1 LLKDRIEKIIDYYEA
16 SERENVGKFTKP
28 LLRSLLVETE
38 TDDSKEIEESIS
50 DIINI
55 KSATQTPL
63 SLKLKFRVPTEEE
76 IAGDYTLGKVLKG
89 DKLLHTFSLND
100 DELSRNVLA
109 VGRIGTGKTTTTM
122 KILSEWL

>member
-1 LLKDRIEKIIDYYEA
+1 MLKDRIEKIIDYYEA